1 MPSWQRKWV
10 FVMAMTCWICFVT
23 GCAYTPRKVENKELD
38 EIAPKAVIE
47 QEKQVLAPSPP
58 DMTEKM
64 APVTRDVKKDTRI
77 YSMVFSNTPLAEVV
91 KALISDSDLNVSLES
106 GIDLAKPITV
116 QLKKVTF
123 EEALDMVIVRGA
135 GYAWQLKG
143 DNLFIQQFQERI
155 YKLDYLDMTGET
167 DIEVGGDMLA
177 SGVEDAGVSGKF
189 QVKAKRTKEFTD
201 VWKNVEES
209 LKELKS
215 EDGLLRISRNSGIIY
230 MADRPKRI
238 ASMVLFLDSL
248 AEALHRQVFI
258 EAKIL
263 EVSLSDN
270 YRYGIDW
277 TKLDIGFTSDSSN
290 MPDQFGLSF
299 NSGGTIV
306 LDDVTRFNAI
316 LDYLQ
321 TQGDVTVVSN
331 PHLTVMNGQSALMTV
346 GFQFPY
352 GDVEGVDRDADTGV
366 VTYGVSIKRAI
377 LGLQLGITPHISHD
391 GMVTLNI
398 VPTIT
403 RIQGQER
410 VEIPTS
416 GTTTSSITNPI
427 IDLQELST
435 TVRVREGHSVVL
447 AGLISQM
454 RQASHEGLPWLSQ
467 IPIISYLF
475 KHIEEKN
482 ENRELVIF
490 ITPHVRREG

>member
-1 MPSWQRKWV
+1 
-10 FVMAMTCWICFVT
+10 
-23 GCAYTPRKVENKELD
+23 
-38 EIAPKAVIE
+38 
-47 QEKQVLAPSPP
+47 
-58 DMTEKM
+58 M
-64 APVTRDVKKDTRI
+64 APVTQDAKKDIRI
-77 YSMVFSNTPLAEVV
+77 YSMVFSNAPLAEVI
-91 KALISDSDLNVSLES
+91 KALIRDSGLNVSIES
-106 GIDLAKPITV
+106 EIDLARPITV
-116 QLKKVTF
+116 QLEKVTF

-135 GYAWQLKG
+135 GYAWQLDG
-143 DNLFIQQFQERI
+143 DNLFLQKFQERI
-155 YKLDYLDMTGET
+155 YKLDYLDIPGET

-177 SGVEDAGVSGKF
+177 SGVESAGVSGKY
-189 QVKAKRTKEFTD
+189 QVKAARTKEFTD
-201 VWKNVEES
+201 VWKSIEES

-215 EDGLLRISRNSGIIY
+215 EDGALRINRNSGIIY
-230 MADRPKRI
+230 MADTPKRI

-248 AEALHRQVFI
+248 MESLHRQVFI

-263 EVSLSDN
+263 EVSLSEN
-270 YRYGIDW
+270 NQYGIDW
-277 TKLDIGFTSDSSN
+277 TKLDIGFTSNSGVF
-290 MPDQFGLSF
+290 PDQFGLSF

-306 LDDVTRFNAI
+306 LDNATRFGAV

-321 TQGDVTVVSN
+321 RQGDVTVVSN

-352 GDVEGVDRDADTGV
+352 GDVDGVDRDADTGV

-403 RIQGQER
+403 RIQGSER

-416 GTTTSSITNPI
+416 GTTTNSITNPI

-447 AGLISQM
+447 AGLISQI

-467 IPIISYLF
+467 IPILKYFF

-490 ITPHVRREG
+490 ITPHVRKEG